1 MKLKKLIKNMLYL
14 QEVTIYDVDTDVEF
28 YTNETVSEIVN
39 CDSTYE
45 NAKICDMQVMKIF
58 TDWRKSEDVIYIGV
72 RK

>member
-1 MKLKKLIKNMLYL
+1 MLYL